1 MDMLRMTRLPRS
13 PAPKPPRRSAIF
25 GVMFGAFIRGTVP
38 LASVL
43 LVPTQA
49 FAQQRTSTQPDP
61 SDVYLQAFLYL
72 QESEKLEEQGDKRG
86 AYVKVKEAGDLVDSV
101 ARSYPTW
108 NPQMVDFRRKK
119 IRKKLDELRPKSTLP
134 PSTRDSERSRAVV
147 PRIPG
152 TTANAP
158 ISQQV
163 KERFSRYE
171 AEIRRLADERTQLL
185 ANLES
190 KENILRETRK
200 QLFLAQK
207 TEKDLRTKL
216 INAEEE
222 IGARKTDE
230 EIAVL
235 KSQVADLKSDLAKAA
250 DAMSA
255 ANNRTGALLD
265 ELEKANSTI
274 KNLRSSQESLRQ
286 ERDELAAILDK
297 TDDDPLSTDQLKVTN
312 YRLRAELDKAKS
324 TITNLQEVQVADRE
338 TITGLEEQLGKVK
351 KELENIR
358 KENTSYKSTIADL
371 NSKLERTSERLAASP
386 TMSVP
391 EAVQE
396 NSVLRNI
403 ILAQLRTQSRRE
415 QAKQL
420 VLDKLT
426 ALEADS
432 EDMIAA
438 VEAVA
443 GPPIELSA
451 GEQSLFQDPQ
461 FEQFSSN
468 STIRT
473 TLIAKANPN
482 AIVRAPISPEKRT
495 GLAQELLNKAG
506 AAAEAFRQGDYRNSD
521 EVWGE
526 ILEAEPQNVF
536 AMEERSVVKLRRRRL
551 SEAETLLK
559 KALAYNFE
567 NPQSHYLLGITYYK
581 QGKTTTAA
589 DAFEQALA
597 LDSPDESPQRNA
609 RSHNYLGLINI
620 RRERTSAAE
629 SEFLEAVDEDPTFAD
644 AHFNLAVLY
653 ATADN
658 PDMNAAKRHYRK
670 ARDNGSKRNST
681 LEKFLDF

>member
-1 MDMLRMTRLPRS
+1 MDMLRMTRLPQIPSSATRH
-13 PAPKPPRRSAIF
+13 RSAILGATL
-25 GVMFGAFIRGTVP
+25 GVLTCGGLP
-38 LASVL
+38 LATL
-43 LVPTQA
+43 LLLPQQA
-49 FAQQRTSTQPDP
+49 IAQRITSTQPDP

-72 QESEKLEEQGDKRG
+72 QESEKLEAQGDKRG

-134 PSTRDSERSRAVV
+134 PSTRRSEGSRPVV

-152 TTANAP
+152 TTQNAP

-235 KSQVADLKSDLAKAA
+235 KSQVADLKSELAKAA
-250 DAMSA
+250 DAMA
-255 ANNRTGALLD
+255 EANNRTGSLLD
-265 ELEKANSTI
+265 ELEKANTTI
-274 KNLRSSQESLRQ
+274 KSLRESQ
-286 ERDELAAILDK
+286 KSLRAERDELAAILDK
-297 TDDDPLSTDQLKVTN
+297 SDNDPLSTDQLKVAN
-312 YRLRAELDKAKS
+312 YRLRAELEKAKA

-338 TITGLEEQLGKVK
+338 TITGLKEQLGSVK
-351 KELENIR
+351 QELENIR
-358 KENTSYKSTIADL
+358 KENVGYKTTIDEL

-386 TMSVP
+386 SMSVP
-391 EAVQE
+391 EAVKE
-396 NSVLRNI
+396 NGVLRQI
-403 ILAQLRTQSRRE
+403 ILRQLRAQSRRE
-415 QAKQL
+415 QSKQL

-443 GPPIELSA
+443 GPPVELST

-468 STIRT
+468 SVIQT
-473 TLIAKANPN
+473 TLIARANPN
-482 AIVRAPISPEKRT
+482 AIVKAPLTPEKRT
-495 GLAQELLNKAG
+495 GLAQELLRKAG
-506 AAAEAFRQGDYRNSD
+506 TAAEAFRQGDFKNSD

-526 ILEAEPQNVF
+526 ILEVEPQNVF

-589 DAFEQALA
+589 DAFEQCLA
-597 LDSPDESPQRNA
+597 LESPTENGQRTA
-609 RSHNYLGLINI
+609 RAHNYLGLINV
-620 RRERTSAAE
+620 RRERTNAAK
-629 SEFLEAVDEDPTFAD
+629 SQFQLAVDIDPTFAD
-644 AHFNLAVLY
+644 AHSNLAVLY
-653 ATADN
+653 ATADSPN
-658 PDMNAAKRHYRK
+658 MSAAKRHYRE
-670 ARDNGSKRNST
+670 ARNNGAKRNPT

>member
-1 MDMLRMTRLPRS
+1 MDMYRMTRLSKS
-13 PAPKPPRRSAIF
+13 PFSRTTRRPAII
-25 GVMFGAFIRGTVP
+25 GAVLGTFVWAIVP
-38 LASVL
+38 LAS
-43 LVPTQA
+43 LVFLPSQA
-49 FAQQRTSTQPDP
+49 VAQRGTSPLPDP

-72 QESEKLEEQGDKRG
+72 QDSEKLEEQGDKRG
-86 AYVKVKEAGDLVDSV
+86 AYVKAKEAGDLVDSV

-134 PSTRDSERSRAVV
+134 PSTRGSERPSPIA

-250 DAMSA
+250 DAMAA
-255 ANNRTGALLD
+255 ANTRTGSLLD
-265 ELEKANSTI
+265 ELEKANATI
-274 KNLRSSQESLRQ
+274 KELRTSQESLRR
-286 ERDELAAILDK
+286 EKDELAAILDN
-297 TDDDPLSTDQLKVTN
+297 TDDDPLSKDQLKVTN
-312 YRLRAELDKAKS
+312 YRLRAELEKAKT
-324 TITNLQEVQVADRE
+324 TIGNLQEVQVADRE
-338 TITGLEEQLGKVK
+338 TIDGLKEQLGGVK

-358 KENTSYKSTIADL
+358 KENTTYKATIADL

-391 EAVQE
+391 EAVTE
-396 NSVLRNI
+396 NSVLRKI
-403 ILAQLRTQSRRE
+403 ILQQLRAQSRRE
-415 QAKQL
+415 QSKQL

-443 GPPIELSA
+443 GPPVELSA

-461 FEQFSSN
+461 FDQFSSN
-468 STIRT
+468 STIQT
-473 TLIAKANPN
+473 TLIARANPN
-482 AIVRAPISPEKRT
+482 AIVKAPLTPEKRT
-495 GLAQELLNKAG
+495 GLAQQLLNKAG
-506 AAAEAFRQGDYRNSD
+506 AAAEAFRQGDYKNSD

-597 LDSPDESPQRNA
+597 LESPTESSQRIA
-609 RSHNYLGLINI
+609 RSHNYLGLINV
-620 RRERTSAAE
+620 RRERTSAAR
-629 SEFLEAVDEDPTFAD
+629 SEFQRAVNEDPSFAD

-653 ATADN
+653 ATADD
-658 PDMNAAKRHYRK
+658 PDMSAAKRHYRQ
-670 ARDNGSKRNST
+670 ARNNGAKRNST

>member
-1 MDMLRMTRLPRS
+1 MMRLPKS
-13 PAPKPPRRSAIF
+13 PASRTTRRPAII
-25 GVMFGAFIRGTVP
+25 GAALGAIVWVIVP
-38 LASVL
+38 LAALVL
-43 LVPTQA
+43 FPAQA
-49 FAQQRTSTQPDP
+49 VAQRETSTLPDP

-72 QESEKLEEQGDKRG
+72 QESEKLEAQGDRGG
-86 AYVKVKEAGDLVDSV
+86 AYVKAKEASDLVDSV

-119 IRKKLDELRPKSTLP
+119 IRKKLVELRPKSTLP
-134 PSTRDSERSRAVV
+134 PSTRNTERSRSVV

-250 DAMSA
+250 DAMAA
-255 ANNRTGALLD
+255 ANTRTGALLD

-274 KNLRSSQESLRQ
+274 KELRTSQEGLRK

-297 TDDDPLSTDQLKVTN
+297 TDDDPLSKDQLKVTN
-312 YRLRAELDKAKS
+312 YRLRAELEKAKT
-324 TITNLQEVQVADRE
+324 TITNLQEVQVADRD
-338 TITGLEEQLGKVK
+338 TIDGLREQLGGVK

-358 KENTSYKSTIADL
+358 KENTAYKSTIADL

-391 EAVQE
+391 EAVTE
-396 NSVLRNI
+396 NSVLRKI
-403 ILAQLRTQSRRE
+403 ILQQLRTQSRRE
-415 QAKQL
+415 QSKQL

-443 GPPIELSA
+443 GPTIELSA

-461 FEQFSSN
+461 FDQFTSN
-468 STIRT
+468 STIQT
-473 TLIAKANPN
+473 TLIARANPN
-482 AIVRAPISPEKRT
+482 AIVKAPLTPEKRT
-495 GLAQELLNKAG
+495 GLAQELLAKAG
-506 AAAEAFRQGDYRNSD
+506 AAAEAFRQGDYKNSD

-597 LDSPDESPQRNA
+597 LESPTESSQRTA
-609 RSHNYLGLINI
+609 RAHNYLGLINI
-620 RRERTSAAE
+620 RRERTSAAR
-629 SEFLEAVDEDPTFAD
+629 SEFQLAVNEDPSFAD

-653 ATADN
+653 ATADD

-670 ARDNGSKRNST
+670 ARNNGSQRNST